1 MSRVGRQPIL
11 VSPDVKVDIRGNH
24 VTVSGPRGE
33 LSRELPVQMR
43 LQLEDGELRVSRP
56 SDAPRHRSLHGLTR
70 TLLANMVTGVSEG
83 FERVLE
89 IVGIGYR
96 AELSGS
102 VATFH
107 LGYSHPIKYEL
118 PKGVGAK
125 IEKAKITLS
134 GIDKEVLGM
143 TAAKIRSF
151 RKPEPYKGKGIR
163 YAEEYIKRKAGKTG
177 AKQG

>member
-1 MSRVGRQPIL
+1 MSRIGKQPIQIPKAVTIDL
-11 VSPDVKVDIRGNH
+11 KEDVLSVKGPKGGLLRKIHPKVSLQMDDNQISISVD
-24 VTVSGPRGE
+24 E
-33 LSRELPVQMR
+33 ESRETN
-43 LQLEDGELRVSRP
+43 
-56 SDAPRHRSLHGLTR
+56 AIHGLYR
-70 TLLANMVTGVSEG
+70 ALIANMVTGVSEG

-118 PKGVGAK
+118 PKGVDAK
-125 IEKAKITLS
+125 IEKAKITLT

-151 RKPEPYKGKGIR
+151 RKPEPYKGKGIK

-177 AKQG
+177 AK

>member
-1 MSRVGRQPIL
+1 MSRIGKKPIQI
-11 VSPDVKVDIRGNH
+11 PKG
-24 VTVSGPRGE
+24 VTIDLKNDLLSIKGPKGDLQRKIHPKISLQMDDNQILISVE
-33 LSRELPVQMR
+33 DEDRETR
-43 LQLEDGELRVSRP
+43 
-56 SDAPRHRSLHGLTR
+56 ALHGLYGA
-70 TLLANMVTGVSEG
+70 LIANMVTGVSEG

-96 AELSGS
+96 AELSGG

-118 PKGVGAK
+118 PKGIDAK
-125 IEKAKITLS
+125 IEKTKITLT

-151 RKPEPYKGKGIR
+151 RKPEPYKGKGIK
-163 YAEEYIKRKAGKTG
+163 YAKEYIKRKAGKTG
-177 AKQG
+177 ATSG

>member
-1 MSRVGRQPIL
+1 MSRIGKQPIQIPKGVTIDL
-11 VSPDVKVDIRGNH
+11 KEDVLSVKGPKGGLQRKIHPKVSLQIDDSQILISVDD
-24 VTVSGPRGE
+24 E
-33 LSRELPVQMR
+33 SRETN
-43 LQLEDGELRVSRP
+43 
-56 SDAPRHRSLHGLTR
+56 AIHGLYR
-70 TLLANMVTGVSEG
+70 ALIANMVTGVSEG

-118 PKGVGAK
+118 PKGVDAK
-125 IEKAKITLS
+125 IEKAKITLT

-151 RKPEPYKGKGIR
+151 RKPEPYKGKGIK

-177 AKQG
+177 AK

>member
-1 MSRVGRQPIL
+1 MSRIGKKPIQIPKGVTIDL
-11 VSPDVKVDIRGNH
+11 KNDLLSIKGPKGDLQRKIHPKISLQMDDNQILISVKD
-24 VTVSGPRGE
+24 E
-33 LSRELPVQMR
+33 DRETR
-43 LQLEDGELRVSRP
+43 
-56 SDAPRHRSLHGLTR
+56 ALHGLYGA
-70 TLLANMVTGVSEG
+70 LIANMVTGVSEG

-118 PKGVGAK
+118 PKGVDAK
-125 IEKAKITLS
+125 IEKTKITLT

-151 RKPEPYKGKGIR
+151 RKPEPYKGKGIT
-163 YAEEYIKRKAGKTG
+163 YAEEYIRRKAGKTG
-177 AKQG
+177 AK

>member
-1 MSRVGRQPIL
+1 MSRIGKKPIQIPKGVTIDLKDDQLSVKGPKGGLQRKIHPKVSLQINDDQIL
-11 VSPDVKVDIRGNH
+11 VSVEDEG
-24 VTVSGPRGE
+24 
-33 LSRELPVQMR
+33 RETR
-43 LQLEDGELRVSRP
+43 
-56 SDAPRHRSLHGLTR
+56 ALHGLYGA
-70 TLLANMVTGVSEG
+70 LIANMVTGVSEG

-118 PKGVGAK
+118 PKGVDAK
-125 IEKAKITLS
+125 IEKTKITLT

-143 TAAKIRSF
+143 TAAKIRGF
-151 RKPEPYKGKGIR
+151 RKPEPYKGKGIK
-163 YAEEYIKRKAGKTG
+163 YAEEYIRRKAGKTG
-177 AKQG
+177 AK